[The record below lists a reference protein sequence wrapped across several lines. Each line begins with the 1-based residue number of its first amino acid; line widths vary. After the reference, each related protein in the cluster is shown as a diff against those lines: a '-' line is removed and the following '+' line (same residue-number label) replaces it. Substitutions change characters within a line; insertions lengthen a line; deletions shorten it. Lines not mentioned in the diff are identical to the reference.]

1 MFDLRVKQ
9 ICIKEKRKGG
19 GESKRD
25 NENDECVVDE
35 CIEATVKNG
44 DL

>member
-1 MFDLRVKQ
+1 M
-9 ICIKEKRKGG
+9 GG
-19 GESKRD
+19 GVREKERESKRD